1 MFVSLRRF
9 KQKIWERK
17 RRKEN
22 RQKKQGFQFGVCD
35 NSLDKIDQA
44 KPFWGKTFHQ
54 SWSEKNIA
62 DSAADDSVQRSVS
75 SYARGVTCRNVPFA
89 IYSLSLIP
97 LEHRF
102 KRRPYKYTRIEAGA
116 TTTKQFRSPGIE
128 HFYPIPPPPP
138 TPPATSSA
146 YCGINYWVL
155 IFFHWKRCTN
165 FFSLLW
171 KGSDK
176 P

>member
-1 MFVSLRRF
+1 MCYLQKVSTLLKNGNVCQPSSLQTKDLRE
-9 KQKIWERK
+9 KK
-17 RRKEN
+17 RMEN

-89 IYSLSLIP
+89 IYSLSLFP

-128 HFYPIPPPPP
+128 HFYPIPPPPD
-138 TPPATSSA
+138 PP
-146 YCGINYWVL
+146 G
-155 IFFHWKRCTN
+155 HQQR
-165 FFSLLW
+165 LLW
-171 KGSDK
+171 N
-176 P
+176 